1 MNRSRRVTADRLELR
16 LNRARPALTDS
27 MKKIF
32 FLRREDAQKLGSFAF
47 ACLVIVIWVG
57 ARACFAF
64 FQEAIF
70 SSLQKWL
77 LLWNQ
82 RREPQQAGFI
92 YRVAAKREASASAPR
107 KDWSH
112 PFKRTPK

>member
-1 MNRSRRVTADRLELR
+1 
-16 LNRARPALTDS
+16 

-32 FLRREDAQKLGSFAF
+32 SHRVEDARKLGSFAF
-47 ACLVIVIWVG
+47 ACLAIVIWVG

-70 SSLQKWL
+70 SAFPEWL
-77 LLWNQ
+77 LLRNQ

-107 KDWSH
+107 KDLRH
-112 PFKRTPK
+112 PFKRTPKPWAKTSQSIFSQTQKF

>member
-1 MNRSRRVTADRLELR
+1 
-16 LNRARPALTDS
+16 

-32 FLRREDAQKLGSFAF
+32 FHRVKDAWKLGSFAF
-47 ACLVIVIWVG
+47 ACLAIVIWVG

-70 SSLQKWL
+70 SSLQEWL
-77 LLWNQ
+77 LLRNQ

-92 YRVAAKREASASAPR
+92 YRVAAEGDASASAPR
-107 KDWSH
+107 KDLSH
-112 PFKRTPK
+112 SFKRTPKPWAKAS

>member
-16 LNRARPALTDS
+16 LNRARRALTDS

-32 FLRREDAQKLGSFAF
+32 FHRVEDAQKLGSFAF
-47 ACLVIVIWVG
+47 ARLVIVIWVG
-57 ARACFAF
+57 EKPAFAF

-70 SSLQKWL
+70 SSLQEWL
-77 LLWNQ
+77 LLRNQ

-92 YRVAAKREASASAPR
+92 YRVAAKGEASASTPR
-107 KDWSH
+107 KDWS
-112 PFKRTPK
+112 